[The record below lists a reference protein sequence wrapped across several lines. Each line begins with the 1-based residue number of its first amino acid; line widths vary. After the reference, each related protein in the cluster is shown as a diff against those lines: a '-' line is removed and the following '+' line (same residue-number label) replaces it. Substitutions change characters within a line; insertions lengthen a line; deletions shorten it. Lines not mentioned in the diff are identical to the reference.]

1 MIQVEIR
8 HTTADADSVQCF
20 SAGSAEELVNKLRCA
35 FGADEAAAQLIGL
48 ERKPRETAR
57 ETSSADGG
65 SVFTWEDDAQMIGL
79 ERKLRERRRRRRRS
93 DEAVLLTIRRDL
105 LAMRE
110 RALHGAGRRT
120 LLRDIDYTID
130 QLDNV
135 LAER

>member
-20 SAGSAEELVNKLRCA
+20 SAGSAEELVNKLRRA

-65 SVFTWEDDAQMIGL
+65 SVFTWEDDAQTIGL
-79 ERKLRERRRRRRRS
+79 ERKPRERRRGRS

-110 RALHGAGRRT
+110 RALRGAGRRT

>member
-8 HTTADADSVQCF
+8 HTTADADSAQCF
-20 SAGSAEELVNKLRCA
+20 SAGSAEELVNKLRRA

-48 ERKPRETAR
+48 ERKPRE
-57 ETSSADGG
+57 
-65 SVFTWEDDAQMIGL
+65 
-79 ERKLRERRRRRRRS
+79 RRRRRS

-110 RALHGAGRRT
+110 RALRGAGRRT

>member
-35 FGADEAAAQLIGL
+35 FGADEAAAQL
-48 ERKPRETAR
+48 
-57 ETSSADGG
+57 
-65 SVFTWEDDAQMIGL
+65 IGL